1 MCLGE
6 KGRFLG
12 KRWTDAG
19 GPSSPLDPLLFTGL
33 CGSLH
38 LMSQGRRCKWP
49 TTPLPC
55 QPPGRPGLLWHPYTS
70 AAARLQSQTRGAAV
84 GAGEGP
90 LQPGRVIFCVPPLQL
105 RLVASHPAVPSAA
118 AAPRRT
124 NQPASQPARPAPSRP
139 QRTPEARDAPT
150 QRARPELAS
159 RSRAS
164 RVPPRAFARRI
175 HGREREREGEGP
187 RVARTHQ
194 LASGDPSRCRWD
206 VRRPSAV
213 PFQAQT
219 SSSRLAPPRAGGSTR
234 PRSLPQHTQPRS
246 QSTAGMRRAPA
257 RRGWPARL
265 RTSPQPLSRTACREM

>member
-1 MCLGE
+1 ML
-6 KGRFLG
+6 
-12 KRWTDAG
+12 
-19 GPSSPLDPLLFTGL
+19 
-33 CGSLH
+33 
-38 LMSQGRRCKWP
+38 QGRRCKWP

-55 QPPGRPGLLWHPYTS
+55 QPSRQARVVMASVHIRRRPPPKPDSGGS
-70 AAARLQSQTRGAAV
+70 CGCRRGS
-84 GAGEGP
+84 
-90 LQPGRVIFCVPPLQL
+90 PPTWQGYFLCTPTPAQ
-105 RLVASHPAVPSAA
+105 ASCLT
-118 AAPRRT
+118 PRSPQRRRRRPKT
-124 NQPASQPARPAPSRP
+124 HQPACEAARPAPSRP

-175 HGREREREGEGP
+175 QGREREREGEGP

-194 LASGDPSRCRWD
+194 LSSGDPSRCRWD

-219 SSSRLAPPRAGGSTR
+219 STSRLAPPRARGSTR

-265 RTSPQPLSRTACREM
+265 RTSPQPLIRTAYREM